1 MKYKEK
7 LMIKSFEQQNID
19 QKKIPT
25 KKISTTDFS
34 DQTFLTNPKNSPK
47 HYVRHKK
54 IPPNK
59 WFWNYFCSDQKNSE
73 QLIFLTPFF
82 PQHNLFCNPKK
93 VSDQKSVL
101 NNQIFL
107 PTDLSNQQQ
116 KNPTKI
122 YYNWLCHNSK
132 LTK

>member
-7 LMIKSFEQQNID
+7 LMIKSFDQKNID
-19 QKKIPT
+19 QNKIPT
-25 KKISTTDFS
+25 KKISTKDFS
-34 DQTFLTNPKNSPK
+34 DQTFLTNQKNSPK

-59 WFWNYFCSDQKNSE
+59 WFWNYFCSDQKYSE
-73 QLIFLTPFF
+73 QKKILTPFF

-93 VSDQKSVL
+93 CSEQPNFVQ
-101 NNQIFL
+101 
-107 PTDLSNQQQ
+107 PTA

-122 YYNWLCHNSK
+122 YYNWLCHISISNVFWSERR
-132 LTK
+132 